1 MSATSI
7 HWLRGSAHAL
17 FDRAHACGRIRGHV
31 PADLLI
37 LLILAVL
44 LGCDNKAETAAPRK
58 PLEIS
63 ALTVTSRDV
72 PVRFEYVGQTESSHL
87 VEIRARIDG
96 YLEKRL
102 YKEGSLVKAGE
113 VMFLM
118 DRRPFEA
125 ALQKARGQ
133 LAMQEARLA
142 NAAAN
147 LARIRPLAAAGSVSQ
162 KALDDAVA
170 QEKESRAAVLA
181 AQAAVQEAEL
191 NLSYTVITSPVTGL
205 SSQAAKQEGSYITGG
220 AGGFLTTVA
229 RIDPLRVNFS
239 ISENEWLKF
248 RDEVGRGRLIMP
260 STEDFEIEVV
270 LADGTVFPKTGRVSF
285 SEPSYSR
292 DTGTLLVRA
301 ELDNAAGMLR
311 PGQFVRVRMAGAVR
325 PRAILIPRRAVMQG
339 AQGPFVWAVNAE
351 EKVEFRLVTLGDW
364 HGEEVFVSAGLQAG
378 DRIAVDGII
387 KLAAGMPV
395 KVASPTQTAKPNSGG
410 NF

>member
-1 MSATSI
+1 MIATST
-7 HWLRGSAHAL
+7 HLKP
-17 FDRAHACGRIRGHV
+17 V
-31 PADLLI
+31 LL

-44 LGCDNKAETAAPRK
+44 LGCDPKAQTAPPR
-58 PLEIS
+58 PLLEIN
-63 ALTVTSRDV
+63 ALTVAPRSV
-72 PVRFEYVGQTESSHL
+72 PVRFGYVGQTESSHL

-125 ALQKARGQ
+125 ALQKAKGQ
-133 LAMQEARLA
+133 LAIQEARLA
-142 NAAAN
+142 NSAAH
-147 LARIRPLAAAGSVSQ
+147 LARIRPLAAGGSVSQ
-162 KALDDAVA
+162 KVLDDAIA

-205 SSQAAKQEGSYITGG
+205 SSQAAKQDGSYITGG

-229 RIDPLRVNFS
+229 SIDPLRVNFS

-270 LADGTVFPKTGRVSF
+270 LADGTVFPKKGRVSF
-285 SEPSYSR
+285 SEPSYNR
-292 DTGTLLVRA
+292 DTGTFLLRA
-301 ELDNAAGMLR
+301 ELDNPGGMLR

-325 PRAILIPRRAVMQG
+325 PQAILIPRRAVMHG

-351 EKVEFRLVTLGDW
+351 EKVEFRLVALGDW
-364 HGEEVFVSAGLQAG
+364 HGEEVFVTAGLQAG
-378 DRIAVDGII
+378 DRIAVEGII

-395 KVASPTQTAKPNSGG
+395 KVSQPPQASQPKPGDSP
-410 NF
+410 

>member
-1 MSATSI
+1 MTRCARARFSI
-7 HWLRGSAHAL
+7 RLRGCA
-17 FDRAHACGRIRGHV
+17 
-31 PADLLI
+31 PAKVLI
-37 LLILAVL
+37 LLL
-44 LGCDNKAETAAPRK
+44 LMVMIGCENKAETTVARP

-63 ALTVTSRDV
+63 ALTVAPRDV

-102 YKEGSLVKAGE
+102 YKEGGLVKAGE

-125 ALQKARGQ
+125 ALEKAKGQ

-147 LARIRPLAAAGSVSQ
+147 LTRIRPLAAAGSVSQ

-170 QEKESRAAVLA
+170 QEKETRAAV
-181 AQAAVQEAEL
+181 QAARAAAHEAEI
-191 NLSYTVITSPVTGL
+191 NLGYTVITSPVTGL

-220 AGGFLTTVA
+220 SGGFLTTVA

-292 DTGTLLVRA
+292 DTGTFLVRA
-301 ELDNAAGMLR
+301 ELDNSKGLLR

-325 PRAILIPRRAVMQG
+325 PQAILIPRRAVMQG
-339 AQGPFVWAVNAE
+339 AQGPFVWSVNAE
-351 EKVEFRLVTLGDW
+351 EKIEFRQVTLGDW
-364 HGEEVFVSAGLQAG
+364 HGEEVFITAGLQAG

-395 KVASPTQTAKPNSGG
+395 KVSPPQTANSKPGG
-410 NF
+410 TP

>member
-1 MSATSI
+1 MP
-7 HWLRGSAHAL
+7 
-17 FDRAHACGRIRGHV
+17 ACGLV
-31 PADLLI
+31 LLG
-37 LLILAVL
+37 LAVL
-44 LGCDNKAETAAPRK
+44 HGCDRKAETAAARTPIQ
-58 PLEIS
+58 IS
-63 ALTVTSRDV
+63 ALTVAPRDV

-102 YKEGSLVKAGE
+102 YKEGGLVRAGE

-133 LAMQEARLA
+133 LAVQEAKLA
-142 NAAAN
+142 NAAVN
-147 LARIRPLAAAGSVSQ
+147 LARFRPLAAKDAVSQ
-162 KALDDAVA
+162 KALDDAAA
-170 QEKESRAAVLA
+170 QEQEARAAVQA
-181 AQAAVQEAEL
+181 AQAAVREAEL

-229 RIDPLRVNFS
+229 RIDPIRVNFS

-248 RDEVGRGRLIMP
+248 RNEVAQGRLILP

-270 LADGTVFPKTGRVSF
+270 LADGSVFSKTGRVSF

-292 DTGTLLVRA
+292 DTGTFLVRA
-301 ELDNAAGMLR
+301 ELPNPGELLR
-311 PGQFVRVRMAGAVR
+311 PGQFVRVRMLGAVR
-325 PRAILIPRRAVMQG
+325 PHAVLVPRRAVLQG
-339 AQGPFVWAVNAE
+339 AQGPFVWAVNTE
-351 EKVEFRLVTLGDW
+351 EKAEFRMVALGDW
-364 HGEEVFVSAGLQAG
+364 HGEDIFVTAGLQAG

-387 KLAAGMPV
+387 KLAAGVPV
-395 KVASPTQTAKPNSGG
+395 KIAEPAPANPAKPAGSP
-410 NF
+410 

>member
-1 MSATSI
+1 
-7 HWLRGSAHAL
+7 
-17 FDRAHACGRIRGHV
+17 V
-31 PADLLI
+31 PAGALVLLI
-37 LLILAVL
+37 LTFLHA
-44 LGCDNKAETAAPRK
+44 CDRKAETAAPRA

-63 ALTVTSRDV
+63 VLAVASRDV

-102 YKEGSLVKAGE
+102 YKEGGLVKAGE

-133 LAMQEARLA
+133 LAVQEAKLA

-147 LARIRPLAAAGSVSQ
+147 LARIRPLAAKDAVSQ

-170 QEKESRAAVLA
+170 QEQETRAALQSALA
-181 AQAAVQEAEL
+181 QVREAEL

-229 RIDPLRVNFS
+229 RIDPIRVNFS

-248 RDEVGRGRLIMP
+248 RDEVTRGRLLVP

-270 LADGTVFPKTGRVSF
+270 LADGTVFSKTGRVSF

-292 DTGTLLVRA
+292 DTGTFLVRA
-301 ELDNAAGMLR
+301 ELPNPTESLR
-311 PGQFVRVRMAGAVR
+311 PGQFVRVRMLGAVR
-325 PRAILIPRRAVMQG
+325 PRAVLIPRRAVMQG

-351 EKVEFRLVTLGDW
+351 DKAEFRMVTLGDW
-364 HGEEVFVSAGLQAG
+364 LGEDIFVTAGLQAG
-378 DRIAVDGII
+378 DRIAVDGLL

-395 KVASPTQTAKPNSGG
+395 KIVEPAQKNKITPAG
-410 NF
+410 N

>member
-1 MSATSI
+1 MKRNDRMLAFLSACGVRVRK
-7 HWLRGSAHAL
+7 WVPAGVLAL
-17 FDRAHACGRIRGHV
+17 F
-31 PADLLI
+31 I
-37 LLILAVL
+37 LTGSI
-44 LGCDNKAETAAPRK
+44 GCDRKAETAVPRA

-63 ALTVTSRDV
+63 ALTVAPRDV
-72 PVRFEYVGQTESSHL
+72 PVRFEYVGQTESSHQ

-102 YKEGSLVKAGE
+102 YKEGGLVKAGE

-133 LAMQEARLA
+133 LAVQDAKLA

-147 LARIRPLAAAGSVSQ
+147 LARIKPLAAKDAVSQ
-162 KALDDAVA
+162 KALDDAAA
-170 QEKESRAAVLA
+170 QEKEARAAVQT
-181 AQAAVQEAEL
+181 AQAAVREAEL

-205 SSQAAKQEGSYITGG
+205 SSQAAKQEGSYLTGG

-229 RIDPLRVNFS
+229 RIDPIRVNFS

-248 RDEVGRGRLIMP
+248 RDEVARGRLVVP
-260 STEDFEIEVV
+260 STENFEIEVV
-270 LADGTVFPKTGRVSF
+270 LADGAVFSKTGRVSF

-292 DTGTLLVRA
+292 DTGTFLVRA
-301 ELDNAAGMLR
+301 ELPNPAEGLR
-311 PGQFVRVRMAGAVR
+311 PGQFVRVRMLGALR
-325 PRAILIPRRAVMQG
+325 PRAVLIPRRAVMQG
-339 AQGPFVWAVNAE
+339 AQGPFVWAVNSE
-351 EKVEFRLVTLGDW
+351 EKAEFRMVTLGDW
-364 HGEEVFVSAGLQAG
+364 HGDDIFVLDGLQAG

-395 KVASPTQTAKPNSGG
+395 KIKETDAWQIKTHRTETLNG
-410 NF
+410 N

>member
-1 MSATSI
+1 
-7 HWLRGSAHAL
+7 
-17 FDRAHACGRIRGHV
+17 
-31 PADLLI
+31 
-37 LLILAVL
+37 
-44 LGCDNKAETAAPRK
+44 
-58 PLEIS
+58 LEIN
-63 ALTVTSRDV
+63 ALTIAVRDV

-102 YKEGSLVKAGE
+102 YKEGGLVKAGE

-133 LAMQEARLA
+133 LAVQEAKLA

-147 LARIRPLAAAGSVSQ
+147 LARIKPLAAKDAVSQ

-170 QEKESRAAVLA
+170 QEKEAAAAVQA
-181 AQAAVQEAEL
+181 AQAAVREAEL

-220 AGGFLTTVA
+220 SGGFLTTVA
-229 RIDPLRVNFS
+229 RIDPIRVNFS

-248 RDEVGRGRLIMP
+248 RDEVARGRLVMP
-260 STEDFEIEVV
+260 FTENFEIEVA

-292 DTGTLLVRA
+292 ETGTFLVRA
-301 ELDNAAGMLR
+301 EFPNPAEVLR
-311 PGQFVRVRMAGAVR
+311 PGQFVRVRMIGALR
-325 PRAILIPRRAVMQG
+325 PQAVLIPRRAVMQG

-351 EKVEFRLVTLGDW
+351 EKIELCMLTLGDW
-364 HGEEVFVSAGLQAG
+364 HGEDIFAVAGLQAG
-378 DRIAVDGII
+378 DRIAVNGVI
-387 KLAAGMPV
+387 KLAAGMTV
-395 KVASPTQTAKPNSGG
+395 KIVE
-410 NF
+410 

>member
-1 MSATSI
+1 MTRFAMARFPVR
-7 HWLRGSAHAL
+7 LRGCA
-17 FDRAHACGRIRGHV
+17 
-31 PADLLI
+31 PANVLI
-37 LLILAVL
+37 LLL
-44 LGCDNKAETAAPRK
+44 LMALPGCENKAETTVARP
-58 PLEIS
+58 PLEIR
-63 ALTVTSRDV
+63 ALTVAPRDV
-72 PVRFEYVGQTESSHL
+72 PVRFEYVGETESSHR

-102 YKEGSLVKAGE
+102 YKEGSWVKAGE

-133 LAMQEARLA
+133 LAMQEAKLA
-142 NAAAN
+142 NTVVN

-162 KALDDAVA
+162 KALDEAVA
-170 QEKESRAAVLA
+170 QEKENRAAVQA
-181 AQAAVQEAEL
+181 AQATVQEAEL

-220 AGGFLTTVA
+220 SGGFLTTVA

-248 RDEVGRGRLIMP
+248 RDEVDRGRLIMP

-270 LADGTVFPKTGRVSF
+270 LADGTVFPQKGRVSF

-292 DTGTLLVRA
+292 DTGTFLVRA
-301 ELDNAAGMLR
+301 ELDNPKGLLR

-325 PRAILIPRRAVMQG
+325 PQAVLIPRRAVMQG

-364 HGEEVFVSAGLQAG
+364 HGEEVFITAGLQAG
-378 DRIAVDGII
+378 DRIAVDGIL
-387 KLAAGMPV
+387 KLAAGMAV
-395 KVASPTQTAKPNSGG
+395 KVSPPPIANPKPGG
-410 NF
+410 TS

>member
-1 MSATSI
+1 MT
-7 HWLRGSAHAL
+7 HWFTAHR
-17 FDRAHACGRIRGHV
+17 FGRIREHM
-31 PADLLI
+31 PACILI
-37 LLILAVL
+37 LFILPVL
-44 LGCDNKAETAAPRK
+44 HACDRKADTAAPRT
-58 PLEIS
+58 LIEIS
-63 ALTVTSRDV
+63 ALTVRLRDV

-102 YKEGSLVKAGE
+102 YKEGGLVKAGE

-125 ALQKARGQ
+125 ALQKAKGQ
-133 LAMQEARLA
+133 LAVQEAKLGS
-142 NAAAN
+142 AATN
-147 LARIRPLAAAGSVSQ
+147 LARIRPLAAKDAVSQ

-170 QEKESRAAVLA
+170 QEKEAFAAVQA
-181 AQAAVQEAEL
+181 AQADVREAEL

-229 RIDPLRVNFS
+229 RIDPIWVNFS

-248 RDEVGRGRLIMP
+248 RDEVARGRLVMP
-260 STEDFEIEVV
+260 SNEDFEIEVV
-270 LADGTVFPKTGRVSF
+270 LADGNLFPKTGRVSF

-292 DTGTLLVRA
+292 DTGTFLMRA
-301 ELDNAAGMLR
+301 VLPNPMKSLR
-311 PGQFVRVRMAGAVR
+311 PGQFVRVRMIGAVR
-325 PRAILIPRRAVMQG
+325 PQAVLIPRRAVMQG

-351 EKVEFRLVTLGDW
+351 EKTEFRMVTLGEW
-364 HGEEVFVSAGLQAG
+364 HGEYIFVTAGLQAG

-395 KVASPTQTAKPNSGG
+395 KITEPRPADKTKPADSP
-410 NF
+410 

>member
-1 MSATSI
+1 V
-7 HWLRGSAHAL
+7 AL
-17 FDRAHACGRIRGHV
+17 
-31 PADLLI
+31 
-37 LLILAVL
+37 
-44 LGCDNKAETAAPRK
+44 
-58 PLEIS
+58 
-63 ALTVTSRDV
+63 RDV

-102 YKEGSLVKAGE
+102 YKEGGLVKAGE

-133 LAMQEARLA
+133 LAVQEAKLGS
-142 NAAAN
+142 AARN
-147 LARIRPLAAAGSVSQ
+147 LARIRPLAAKDAVSQ

-170 QEKESRAAVLA
+170 LEKVALAAVQA
-181 AQAAVQEAEL
+181 AQADVREAEL

-220 AGGFLTTVA
+220 ASGFLTTVA
-229 RIDPLRVNFS
+229 RIDPIWVNFS

-248 RDEVGRGRLIMP
+248 RDEVARGRLVMP
-260 STEDFEIEVV
+260 SNEDFEIEVV
-270 LADGTVFPKTGRVSF
+270 LADGNLFPKTGRVSF

-292 DTGTLLVRA
+292 DTGTFLMRA
-301 ELDNAAGMLR
+301 ELPNPMKSLR
-311 PGQFVRVRMAGAVR
+311 PGQFVRVRMIGAVR
-325 PRAILIPRRAVMQG
+325 PHAVLIPRRAVMQG

-351 EKVEFRLVTLGDW
+351 EKAEFRMVTLGEW
-364 HGEEVFVSAGLQAG
+364 HGEYIFVTAGLQAG

-395 KVASPTQTAKPNSGG
+395 KITEPRPADKTKSADTP
-410 NF
+410 